1 LDDEEFSSNPESRIL
16 NPKSQKGDYKMANT
30 TVLLREDVDNL
41 GGRGEIVKV
50 KAGYARN
57 YLLPRNIATLA
68 TKGNIKKVES
78 ERSALLK
85 KAATEKATADAQA
98 AQMSS
103 ITLSFERKAGE
114 QGVLFGSVTSMD
126 VAEALQAKGY
136 EIDRRKI
143 TLKEAIKET
152 GEYTV
157 PVKLHREVTLN
168 IPVIVTA
175 EGGAAPAQDDAPEAV
190 AEPAGTSEDNST
202 ETNEA

>member
-1 LDDEEFSSNPESRIL
+1 
-16 NPKSQKGDYKMANT
+16 MANT

-68 TKGNIKKVES
+68 TKGNIKRVES
-78 ERSALLK
+78 ERAALLK

-98 AQMSS
+98 QQMGD
-103 ITLSFERKAGE
+103 ITLSFERKASE
-114 QGVLFGSVTSMD
+114 HGVLFGSVTSMD
-126 VAEALQAKGY
+126 IAEALQAKGY

-143 TLKEAIKET
+143 TLREAIKET

-157 PVKLHREVTLN
+157 PVKLHREVILN
-168 IPVIVTA
+168 VPVIVTA
-175 EGGAAPAQDDAPEAV
+175 EGGAPAAKEEAPETAV
-190 AEPAGTSEDNST
+190 EPAETSAENSGDT
-202 ETNEA
+202 ADA

>member
-1 LDDEEFSSNPESRIL
+1 
-16 NPKSQKGDYKMANT
+16 MANT

-68 TKGNIKKVES
+68 TKGNVKKVEN
-78 ERSALLK
+78 ERAALLK
-85 KAATEKATADAQA
+85 KAATEKSTAEAQA
-98 AQMSS
+98 AQMGD
-103 ITLSFERKAGE
+103 IRLNFERKAGE
-114 QGVLFGSVTSMD
+114 AGTLFGSVTSMD
-126 VAEALQAKGY
+126 IADALQAQGY

-157 PVKLHREVTLN
+157 PVKLHREVTLD

-175 EGGAAPAQDDAPEAV
+175 EGGSAPAAATEEEPEAAAAAADETS
-190 AEPAGTSEDNST
+190 AENTNEST
-202 ETNEA
+202 EA